1 MPGASSLDGIVLLVN
16 AITSWQGMDHAV
28 EGASPVPDPHSGSY
42 NNRTECTAFVPHTQM
57 VRHSSLP

>member
-1 MPGASSLDGIVLLVN
+1 MPGASSLDGVVLLVN

-42 NNRTECTAFVPHTQM
+42 NNRTECAAFVPHMQM